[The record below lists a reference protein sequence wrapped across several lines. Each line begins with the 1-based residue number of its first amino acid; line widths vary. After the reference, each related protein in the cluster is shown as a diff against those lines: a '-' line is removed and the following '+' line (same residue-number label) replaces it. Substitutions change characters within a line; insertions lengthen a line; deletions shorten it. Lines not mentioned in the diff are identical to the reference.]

1 MVTRPHRHFPRIGAG
16 PRIAVVGKGFAG
28 NDTSTTLNRNVYTFV
43 FSQAGLMAGLGLT
56 GSKITQ
62 IAAP

>member
-16 PRIAVVGKGFAG
+16 PRIAVAGKGFAR
-28 NDTSTTLNRNVYTFV
+28 NDTSTTLNRNVCAFV
-43 FSQAGLMAGLGLT
+43 FNQTGLTAGLGLT

-62 IAAP
+62 IAAQ